1 MATATGMATG
11 KKVARGGK
19 AARMVSADAAKS
31 VGTLQFLPASTPEAV
46 PVIALDPIDLAPA
59 AMAEKPAAKKSSG
72 TKAAQ
77 SASAS
82 TAVQTAVDA
91 VSAALG
97 KKKGK
102 SGSSP
107 RAGDPDVA
115 YAFKVVINSV
125 TYATFNEVAGLSWK
139 AEAIPI
145 RSGGNNEHG
154 YYMRGPGKFEP
165 LTLKRGWY
173 ASNGEFF
180 DMIKASLAGATVL
193 AAVGAQRVNMTI
205 SVLNRKYEPIGEYR
219 VFNAF
224 ITEYSGPS
232 LNAGSG
238 QIAFEQI
245 RMAYDYFEYKSVG

>member
-1 MATATGMATG
+1 
-11 KKVARGGK
+11 
-19 AARMVSADAAKS
+19 MVSAEPARAT
-31 VGTLQFLPASTPEAV
+31 GTLQFLPAAV
-46 PVIALDPIDLAPA
+46 PGAVAPPAAEPSDLAPA
-59 AMAEKPAAKKSSG
+59 AMAEKATKKSSG
-72 TKAAQ
+72 AKAGQ
-77 SASAS
+77 SASAAS
-82 TAVQTAVDA
+82 APKGASDA
-91 VSAALG
+91 VAAALG

-102 SGSSP
+102 SGSSS
-107 RAGDPDVA
+107 RAGDPDVG

-125 TYATFNEVAGLSWK
+125 TYAMFNEVSGLSWK

-154 YYMRGPGKFEP
+154 YHMRGPGKFEP
-165 LTLKRGWY
+165 LTFKRGWY

-193 AAVGAQRVNMTI
+193 SAVGAQRVNMTI
-205 SVLNRKYEPIGEYR
+205 SVLNRKYQPIGEYR

-245 RMAYDYFEYKSVG
+245 RMAYDYFEFKSIG